1 MWAHIVC
8 SAGTYVRALAESLG
22 DSLRTGAHLA
32 ALRRTRAGAFRLQDG
47 VSIESLKEISEAG
60 ATEKILLSPN
70 AALSNMPFV
79 HLTNDETERVRH
91 GASILVNANV
101 QEWQDGESIRMRNA
115 RGDLIAV
122 GVYDTSSS
130 QVRPRVM
137 LSPA

>member
-1 MWAHIVC
+1 
-8 SAGTYVRALAESLG
+8 
-22 DSLRTGAHLA
+22 
-32 ALRRTRAGAFRLQDG
+32 
-47 VSIESLKEISEAG
+47 LKEISEAG

-91 GASILVNANV
+91 GASIQVNANV

-137 LSPA
+137 LSLA